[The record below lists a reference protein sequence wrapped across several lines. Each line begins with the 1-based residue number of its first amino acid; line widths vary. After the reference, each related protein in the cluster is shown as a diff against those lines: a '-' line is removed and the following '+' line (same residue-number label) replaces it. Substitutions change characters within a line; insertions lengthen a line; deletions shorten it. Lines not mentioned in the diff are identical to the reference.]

1 MDFEINAIEARVL
14 GSLVEKDLAT
24 PEYYPLSLNALV
36 NACNQKN
43 NREPVMS
50 LDETAVEEA
59 LESLRAKGL
68 TARISG
74 PGLRVEKYGHR
85 LSERFNFDRRELA
98 VLCLLLLRGPQT
110 LGELRG
116 RSERMYSF
124 DGLEAVESTL
134 RRLAEREDGPWVA
147 KLPHAPGTKEPRHA
161 HLLSGAVERG
171 ETAAA
176 AVPAP
181 ASPAGGR
188 LERLEAEVAELRE
201 AVRGLGEQLAA
212 FRRQFE

>member
-1 MDFEINAIEARVL
+1 MDFQIDAIQARVL

-43 NREPVMS
+43 NRDPVMS
-50 LDETAVEEA
+50 LDEAAVEEA

-68 TARISG
+68 TTRISG

-98 VLCLLLLRGPQT
+98 VLCVLLLRGPQT

-124 DGLEAVESTL
+124 DGLEGVEATL
-134 RRLAEREDGPWVA
+134 RRLAGREDGPWVA
-147 KLPHAPGTKEPRHA
+147 RLPHAPGTKEPRHA
-161 HLLSGAVERG
+161 HLLSGAVERL
-171 ETAAA
+171 EAAA
-176 AVPAP
+176 AVAPAP
-181 ASPAGGR
+181 ESPAGGR

-201 AVRGLGEQLAA
+201 AVRGLGEQFAA